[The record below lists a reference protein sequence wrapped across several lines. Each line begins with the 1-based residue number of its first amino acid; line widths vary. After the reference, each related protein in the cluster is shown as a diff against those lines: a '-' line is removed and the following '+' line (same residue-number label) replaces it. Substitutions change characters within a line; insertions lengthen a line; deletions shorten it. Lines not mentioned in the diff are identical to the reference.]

1 MGGIKSPSDKSAN
14 KAKSLLIT
22 SSSTSHRFDNQ
33 VKLYSCFVVFS
44 KYLSLACFSLAL
56 ISVITLNIIT
66 SYSTSQI
73 SSRAEPVSNL
83 SGSDQR
89 DIGPTGISISISSSS
104 STGGNNADLSLL
116 IPQGGG
122 LAVGRHTITVKTGS
136 NVIGYSLTLSS
147 DSAETGLVNDDIAD
161 NKTAIPTTAG
171 TLARPSTL
179 ADKTYGYTRTDLS
192 SNGAY
197 DNSTAGKTYTDNPLA
212 NTAIWSGI
220 RPSSN
225 PDTIATVDE
234 ADLAVG
240 QTNSTAHSIYYGVNV
255 QDPATTQAGEY
266 SRRVIYTA
274 TGELAPEPTI
284 SNITPMEYP
293 INNKTINVSNA
304 GIDTY
309 AVTADGKAH
318 KYNKYNE
325 QMDEWSNIAFPFCD
339 LAIYEKYTSM
349 SSSSSALCQDGR
361 LYVWGN
367 NKYGQL
373 GTGNTETVNDD
384 SPVDISG
391 LLDGNI
397 QDAFINASSI
407 ALTDSGQVYAWGRND
422 SGQLGTGDFD
432 NRLSPINITGNFLLT
447 GGDSVVAIRY
457 VMQGPSAF
465 TLTSSGRLFT
475 WGGNFGGQLGNGDT
489 TRSDQPLPVEITSQ
503 FKLGP
508 GEKII
513 DVQAGRGSIG
523 GTVHVLALTNTGR
536 VFAWGIND
544 CGQLGDGAGGNG
556 AYAGRKL
563 SPVEITS
570 YFNLGADEKIGQILV
585 GHEASSYAITNHGR
599 LFGWG
604 AWYWSRTVQTTPL
617 DITDKFVN
625 PNITQLAYNQPIY
638 ALDNTSKIYASS
650 KDANATWTAVS
661 DPGYVAPT
669 ITLTGTNLSGVTNVY
684 IDLSGDGAMQS
695 NEQCT
700 NLTIKSDTELTCD
713 APTDDSIA
721 TGDYTMYIETP
732 YNHTTA
738 IFHYDHY

>member
-1 MGGIKSPSDKSAN
+1 MGGIKSQSDKSAN

-104 STGGNNADLSLL
+104 STGGNNANLSLL

-274 TGELAPEPTI
+274 AGELAPEPVISSITPEAYEISHIKEIAVDNSGNLYVLI
-284 SNITPMEYP
+284 SNST
-293 INNKTINVSNA
+293 INQSASFSYAREFYRDDRGIDDFALAGSPPVSALVKTI
-304 GIDTY
+304 
-309 AVTADGKAH
+309 DG
-318 KYNKYNE
+318 E
-325 QMDEWSNIAFPFCD
+325 
-339 LAIYEKYTSM
+339 IYSFGDN
-349 SSSSSALCQDGR
+349 S
-361 LYVWGN
+361 
-367 NKYGQL
+367 YGQL
-373 GTGNTETVNDD
+373 GNGEIGNTIDKTIPANITNRFS
-384 SPVDISG
+384 SPVSKLFAGEQYSAAITDDNHLYMWGYGRRGNLGTGSSDNQPIPIDITDNFPTAI
-391 LLDGNI
+391 DG
-397 QDAFINASSI
+397 SI
-407 ALTDSGQVYAWGRND
+407 VDMVLTNDSRSAITFALTDSGRVYGWGDGSNGALGTGKSQSEYYPVDITDNFSLADGENIVQIAADGGNGNSGHGLALTNLGKVYAWG
-422 SGQLGTGDFD
+422 D
-432 NRLSPINITGNFLLT
+432 NRKGA
-447 GGDSVVAIRY
+447 V
-457 VMQGPSAF
+457 
-465 TLTSSGRLFT
+465 
-475 WGGNFGGQLGNGDT
+475 
-489 TRSDQPLPVEITSQ
+489 
-503 FKLGP
+503 
-508 GEKII
+508 
-513 DVQAGRGSIG
+513 
-523 GTVHVLALTNTGR
+523 
-536 VFAWGIND
+536 
-544 CGQLGDGAGGNG
+544 GDGSTTNS
-556 AYAGRKL
+556 YLPKD
-563 SPVEITS
+563 ITS
-570 YFNLGADEKIGQILV
+570 YFQLAGYDKIISVGAGINMSFAVSANGVVYAWGSTSSSLSPTIISQEDEFVGINTSRVRITSSLRAYASTILDGNNNVYTLMSNYPTKQGQ
-585 GHEASSYAITNHGR
+585 
-599 LFGWG
+599 
-604 AWYWSRTVQTTPL
+604 
-617 DITDKFVN
+617 
-625 PNITQLAYNQPIY
+625 NITSIFMP
-638 ALDNTSKIYASS
+638 
-650 KDANATWTAVS
+650 
-661 DPGYVAPT
+661 DPLL
-669 ITLTGTNLSGVTNVY
+669 TLTGTNLSGVTNVY
-684 IDLSGDGAMQS
+684 IDLSGDGTMQS